1 MPFFWTI
8 QDLSLFPIYYLYC
21 ENFLDPVLKDTLEC
35 MVLVQMEED
44 QVNYLYAFFMVR
56 ISFNRKNKPL
66 FNALNYAVRY
76 HAKRLIHLFKL
87 PPA

>member
-1 MPFFWTI
+1 
-8 QDLSLFPIYYLYC
+8 
-21 ENFLDPVLKDTLEC
+21 
-35 MVLVQMEED
+35 MEED

-76 HAKRLIHLFKL
+76 HAPDSSL
-87 PPA
+87 